1 MDKSGLLSVTLTFL
15 VMVLYLILLPFL
27 GFILSTIIFL
37 FAQFIVLAPK
47 EKRNYLLF
55 AVIAVVFTVITFV
68 AFRIGLSQ
76 LLPRGPIEALIG
88 Y

>member
-37 FAQFIVLAPK
+37 FAQFTVLAPK
-47 EKRNYLLF
+47 EKRNFLLF

-76 LLPRGPIEALIG
+76 LLPRGPIEALLG